1 MPKTNWNVILSPF
14 SLVNLVKVNEF
25 HLLWP
30 TSNDVDRLQ
39 FLLWDW
45 QWLTQRNMK
54 YQVWTLLSSLNRNLL
69 GFGKRC
75 ASYYPSLHNKEKSR
89 ISTIISKCRKQDF
102 ILQTKPDIKVCLDK
116 LRLVSD
122 CQDLPTTNFALKIV
136 TSKDY
141 LCVMI
146 LFKKFWQW

>member
-1 MPKTNWNVILSPF
+1 MLQKTFSKAKQIGLKIVKSYHARNKLKCHLVLF

-45 QWLTQRNMK
+45 QWLTQRNVK
-54 YQVWTLLSSLNRNLL
+54 YQFWTLLSSLNRNLM

-75 ASYYPSLHNKEKSR
+75 VSYCPSLHNKEKSR
-89 ISTIISKCRKQDF
+89 ISTTISKCRKQDF
-102 ILQTKPDIKVCLDK
+102 ILQTKPDIK
-116 LRLVSD
+116 S
-122 CQDLPTTNFALKIV
+122 
-136 TSKDY
+136 
-141 LCVMI
+141 
-146 LFKKFWQW
+146 LFG

>member
-1 MPKTNWNVILSPF
+1 MPKTNWNVILFPF

-30 TSNDVDRLQ
+30 TSDDVDRLQ

-45 QWLTQRNMK
+45 QWLTQRNVK
-54 YQVWTLLSSLNRNLL
+54 YQFWTLLSSLNRNLL

-102 ILQTKPDIKVCLDK
+102 ILQTKPDIKKFVWINLDWSQIVRTCRQPT
-116 LRLVSD
+116 LRW
-122 CQDLPTTNFALKIV
+122 K
-136 TSKDY
+136 
-141 LCVMI
+141 
-146 LFKKFWQW
+146 